1 MEEQERKKKF
11 LISFAYAVAVGVIYY
26 VLVRYV
32 LYALMPFTIALIV
45 TFILKRPVDAASRLL
60 KIPRRGIAAILVVLF
75 YGLIGAALTHAV
87 IQLIFTV
94 LNWFGSLTTIYSNN
108 IEPAVQK
115 VLEWYEDLVANID
128 PARVPQAEAIANNIL
143 GSLASG
149 VTSLSRSLVG
159 YAQKLAMGTPKF
171 FISLIF
177 CIVSTVFLSMDY
189 PNITYFFLA
198 QFPEKSQKTILEAKN
213 YLVGTIGGMLKSYG
227 LIMFITF
234 IELNI
239 GLRVI
244 GVEDATVVALIIAI
258 FDILPALGTGGI
270 MIPWVVI
277 ELLQGHY
284 GLGAKLFLLY
294 AVITVVR
301 NILEPKIVGESI
313 GLHPV
318 LLLISIY
325 VGGTILGP
333 MGIIIM
339 PFTLIVIKKLNDAG
353 HIKVFR
359 SDYFADKSEEFQKA
373 FKTSTVVSVDENQ
386 ERSKLRG

>member
-1 MEEQERKKKF
+1 MEELERKRRF
-11 LISFAYAVAVGVIYY
+11 LINAAYVVAVGVIYY

-32 LYALMPFTIALIV
+32 LYALMPFTIALLV
-45 TFILKRPVDAASRLL
+45 TIILKRPVDHTANLL
-60 KIPRRGIAAILVVLF
+60 HIPRRGVAFLLVVLF
-75 YGLIGAALTHAV
+75 YGIIAALLTHAV
-87 IQLIFTV
+87 IQLIV
-94 LNWFGSLTTIYSNN
+94 ALVGWFGSLTTIYAEN
-108 IEPAVQK
+108 IEPALLR
-115 VLEWYEDLVANID
+115 VLDWYENLVASID
-128 PARVPQAEAIANNIL
+128 PAHAAQAESIGNNIL
-143 GSLASG
+143 GSLASW
-149 VTSLSRSLVG
+149 VASLSRSLVG
-159 YAQKLAMGTPKF
+159 YAQRLALGTPKF

-189 PNITYFFLA
+189 PNITYFFLG
-198 QFPEKSQKTILEAKN
+198 QFPEKSQQTILEAKN
-213 YLVGTIGGMLKSYG
+213 YLLKTIGGMLKSYG

-234 IELNI
+234 CELNI
-239 GLRVI
+239 GLRII
-244 GVEDATVVALIIAI
+244 GVEDTSVLSLIIAI

-277 ELLQGHY
+277 ELVQGNVM
-284 GLGAKLFLLY
+284 LGVKLLLLY

-353 HIKVFR
+353 HIHVFR
-359 SDYFADKSEEFQKA
+359 SEYLADKDEAFRKAYRTTDIVSSE
-373 FKTSTVVSVDENQ
+373 DEN
-386 ERSKLRG
+386 RRKLRG

>member
-1 MEEQERKKKF
+1 MEELERKRRF
-11 LISFAYAVAVGVIYY
+11 LINVAYVIAVGVIYY

-32 LYALMPFTIALIV
+32 LYALMPFTIALLV
-45 TFILKRPVDAASRLL
+45 TIILKRPVDHTAKLL
-60 KIPRRGIAAILVVLF
+60 HIPRKGVAFLLVVLF
-75 YGLIGAALTHAV
+75 YGLIAALLTHAV
-87 IQLIFTV
+87 IQLIV
-94 LNWFGSLTTIYSNN
+94 ALVGWFGSLTTIYAEN
-108 IEPAVQK
+108 IEPALLQVMD
-115 VLEWYEDLVANID
+115 WYENLVASID
-128 PARVPQAEAIANNIL
+128 PAHAAQAESIGNNIL
-143 GSLASG
+143 GSLASW
-149 VTSLSRSLVG
+149 VASLSRSLVG
-159 YAQKLAMGTPKF
+159 YAQRLALGTPKF

-189 PNITYFFLA
+189 PNITYFFLG
-198 QFPEKSQKTILEAKN
+198 QFPEKSQQTILEAKN
-213 YLVGTIGGMLKSYG
+213 YLLKTIGGMLKSYG

-234 IELNI
+234 CELNI
-239 GLRVI
+239 GLRII
-244 GVEDATVVALIIAI
+244 GIEDATVLSLIIAI

-277 ELLQGHY
+277 ELVQGNVM
-284 GLGAKLFLLY
+284 LGVKLLLLY
-294 AVITVVR
+294 AFITVVR

-353 HIKVFR
+353 HIHVFR
-359 SDYFADKSEEFQKA
+359 SEYLADKDEAFQKA
-373 FKTSTVVSVDENQ
+373 YRTSDIVSSEDEN
-386 ERSKLRG
+386 RRKLRG

>member
-1 MEEQERKKKF
+1 MEELERKRRF
-11 LISFAYAVAVGVIYY
+11 LINVAYVIAVGVIYY

-32 LYALMPFTIALIV
+32 LYALMPFTIALLV
-45 TFILKRPVDAASRLL
+45 TIILKRPVDHTARLL
-60 KIPRRGIAAILVVLF
+60 HIPRKGVAFLLVVLF
-75 YGLIGAALTHAV
+75 YGLIAALLTHAV
-87 IQLIFTV
+87 IQLIV
-94 LNWFGSLTTIYSNN
+94 ALVGWFGSLTTIYAEN
-108 IEPAVQK
+108 IEPALLRVMD
-115 VLEWYEDLVANID
+115 WYENLVASID
-128 PARVPQAEAIANNIL
+128 PAHAAQAESIGNNIL
-143 GSLASG
+143 GSLASW
-149 VTSLSRSLVG
+149 VASLSRSLVG
-159 YAQKLAMGTPKF
+159 YAQRLALGTPKF

-189 PNITYFFLA
+189 PNITYFFLG
-198 QFPEKSQKTILEAKN
+198 QFPEKSQQTILEAKN
-213 YLVGTIGGMLKSYG
+213 YLLKTIGGMLKSYG

-234 IELNI
+234 CELNI
-239 GLRVI
+239 GLRII
-244 GVEDATVVALIIAI
+244 GVEDATVLSLIIAI

-277 ELLQGHY
+277 ELVQGNVM
-284 GLGAKLFLLY
+284 LGVKLLLLY
-294 AVITVVR
+294 AFITVVR

>member
-1 MEEQERKKKF
+1 MEELERKRRF
-11 LISFAYAVAVGVIYY
+11 LINAAYVVAVGVIYY

-32 LYALMPFTIALIV
+32 LYALMPFTIALLV
-45 TFILKRPVDAASRLL
+45 TIILKRPVDHTAKLL
-60 KIPRRGIAAILVVLF
+60 HIPRKGVAFLLVVLF
-75 YGLIGAALTHAV
+75 YGLIAALLTHAV
-87 IQLIFTV
+87 IPLIV
-94 LNWFGSLTTIYSNN
+94 ALVGWFGSLTTIYAEN
-108 IEPAVQK
+108 IEPALLQVMD
-115 VLEWYEDLVANID
+115 WYENLVASID
-128 PARVPQAEAIANNIL
+128 PAHAAQAESIGNNIL
-143 GSLASG
+143 GSLASW
-149 VTSLSRSLVG
+149 VASLSRSLVG
-159 YAQKLAMGTPKF
+159 YAQRLALGTPKF

-189 PNITYFFLA
+189 PNITYFFLG
-198 QFPEKSQKTILEAKN
+198 QFPERSQQTILEAKN
-213 YLVGTIGGMLKSYG
+213 YLLKTIGGMLKSYG

-234 IELNI
+234 CELNI
-239 GLRVI
+239 GLRII
-244 GVEDATVVALIIAI
+244 GVEDATVLSLIIAI

-277 ELLQGHY
+277 ELVQGNVM
-284 GLGAKLFLLY
+284 LGVKLLLLY
-294 AVITVVR
+294 AFITVVR

-353 HIKVFR
+353 HIHVFR
-359 SDYFADKSEEFQKA
+359 SEYLADKDEAFQKA
-373 FKTSTVVSVDENQ
+373 YRTSDIVSSEDEN
-386 ERSKLRG
+386 RRKLRG

>member
-1 MEEQERKKKF
+1 VEELERKRRF
-11 LISFAYAVAVGVIYY
+11 LINVAYVIAVGVIYY

-32 LYALMPFTIALIV
+32 LYALMPFTIALLV
-45 TFILKRPVDAASRLL
+45 TIILKRPVDHTAKLL
-60 KIPRRGIAAILVVLF
+60 HIPRKGVAFLLVVLF
-75 YGLIGAALTHAV
+75 YGLIAALLTHAV
-87 IQLIFTV
+87 IQLIV
-94 LNWFGSLTTIYSNN
+94 ALVGWFGSLTTIYAEN
-108 IEPAVQK
+108 IEPALLR
-115 VLEWYEDLVANID
+115 VLDWYENLVASID
-128 PARVPQAEAIANNIL
+128 PAHAAQAESIGNNIL
-143 GSLASG
+143 GSLASW
-149 VTSLSRSLVG
+149 VASVSRSLVG
-159 YAQKLAMGTPKF
+159 YAQRLALGTPKF

-189 PNITYFFLA
+189 PNITYFFLG
-198 QFPEKSQKTILEAKN
+198 QFPEKSQQTILEAKN
-213 YLVGTIGGMLKSYG
+213 YLLKTIGGMLKSYG

-234 IELNI
+234 CELNI
-239 GLRVI
+239 GLRII
-244 GVEDATVVALIIAI
+244 GIEDATVLSLIIAI

-277 ELLQGHY
+277 ELVQGNVM
-284 GLGAKLFLLY
+284 LGVKLLLLY
-294 AVITVVR
+294 AFITVVR

-353 HIKVFR
+353 HIHVFR
-359 SDYFADKSEEFQKA
+359 SEYLADKDEAFQKA
-373 FKTSTVVSVDENQ
+373 YRTSDIVSSEDEN
-386 ERSKLRG
+386 RRKLRG

>member
-1 MEEQERKKKF
+1 MEELERKRRF
-11 LISFAYAVAVGVIYY
+11 LINVAYVIAVGVIYY

-32 LYALMPFTIALIV
+32 LYALMPFTIALLV
-45 TFILKRPVDAASRLL
+45 TIILKRPVDHTAKLL
-60 KIPRRGIAAILVVLF
+60 HIPRKGVAFLLVVLF
-75 YGLIGAALTHAV
+75 YGLIAALLTHAV
-87 IQLIFTV
+87 IQLIV
-94 LNWFGSLTTIYSNN
+94 ALVGWFGSLTTIYAEN
-108 IEPAVQK
+108 IEPALLRVMD
-115 VLEWYEDLVANID
+115 WYENLVASID
-128 PARVPQAEAIANNIL
+128 PSHAAQAESIGNNIL
-143 GSLASG
+143 GSLASW
-149 VTSLSRSLVG
+149 VASLSRSLVG
-159 YAQKLAMGTPKF
+159 YAQRLALGTPKF

-189 PNITYFFLA
+189 PNITYFFLG
-198 QFPEKSQKTILEAKN
+198 QFPEKSQQTILEAKN
-213 YLVGTIGGMLKSYG
+213 YLLKTIGGMLKSYG

-234 IELNI
+234 CELNI
-239 GLRVI
+239 GLRII
-244 GVEDATVVALIIAI
+244 GIEDATVLSLIIAI

-277 ELLQGHY
+277 ELVQGNVM
-284 GLGAKLFLLY
+284 LGVKLLLLY

-353 HIKVFR
+353 HIHVFR
-359 SDYFADKSEEFQKA
+359 SEYLADKDEAFQKA
-373 FKTSTVVSVDENQ
+373 YRTSDIVSSEDEN
-386 ERSKLRG
+386 RRKLRG

>member
-45 TFILKRPVDAASRLL
+45 TFILKRPVDATSRLL

-108 IEPAVQK
+108 IEPAVQN

-189 PNITYFFLA
+189 PNITYFSWRSSRKR
-198 QFPEKSQKTILEAKN
+198 PSWRRRTIWWAP
-213 YLVGTIGGMLKSYG
+213 S
-227 LIMFITF
+227 
-234 IELNI
+234 
-239 GLRVI
+239 
-244 GVEDATVVALIIAI
+244 AAC
-258 FDILPALGTGGI
+258 
-270 MIPWVVI
+270 
-277 ELLQGHY
+277 
-284 GLGAKLFLLY
+284 
-294 AVITVVR
+294 
-301 NILEPKIVGESI
+301 
-313 GLHPV
+313 
-318 LLLISIY
+318 
-325 VGGTILGP
+325 
-333 MGIIIM
+333 
-339 PFTLIVIKKLNDAG
+339 
-353 HIKVFR
+353 
-359 SDYFADKSEEFQKA
+359 
-373 FKTSTVVSVDENQ
+373 
-386 ERSKLRG
+386 

>member
-1 MEEQERKKKF
+1 MEELERKRRF
-11 LISFAYAVAVGVIYY
+11 LINVAYVIAVGVIYY

-32 LYALMPFTIALIV
+32 LYALMPFTIALLV
-45 TFILKRPVDAASRLL
+45 TIILKRPVDHTARLL
-60 KIPRRGIAAILVVLF
+60 HIPRKGVAFLLVVLF
-75 YGLIGAALTHAV
+75 YGLIAALLTHAV
-87 IQLIFTV
+87 IQLIV
-94 LNWFGSLTTIYSNN
+94 ALVGWFGSLTTIYAEN
-108 IEPAVQK
+108 IEPALLRVMD
-115 VLEWYEDLVANID
+115 WYENLVASID
-128 PARVPQAEAIANNIL
+128 PAHAAQAESIGNNIL
-143 GSLASG
+143 GSLASW
-149 VTSLSRSLVG
+149 VASLSRSLVG
-159 YAQKLAMGTPKF
+159 YAQRLALGTPKF

-189 PNITYFFLA
+189 PNITYFFLG
-198 QFPEKSQKTILEAKN
+198 QFPEKSQQTILEAKN
-213 YLVGTIGGMLKSYG
+213 YLLKTIGGMLKSYG

-234 IELNI
+234 CELNI
-239 GLRVI
+239 GLRII
-244 GVEDATVVALIIAI
+244 GVEDATVLSLIIAI

-277 ELLQGHY
+277 ELVQGNVM
-284 GLGAKLFLLY
+284 LGVKLLLLY
-294 AVITVVR
+294 AFITVVR

-353 HIKVFR
+353 HIHVFR
-359 SDYFADKSEEFQKA
+359 SEYLADKDEAFQKA
-373 FKTSTVVSVDENQ
+373 YRTSDIVSSEDEN
-386 ERSKLRG
+386 RRKLRG

>member
-1 MEEQERKKKF
+1 MEELERKRRF
-11 LISFAYAVAVGVIYY
+11 LINVAYVVAVGVIYY

-32 LYALMPFTIALIV
+32 LYALMPFTIALLV
-45 TFILKRPVDAASRLL
+45 TIILKRPVDHTARLL
-60 KIPRRGIAAILVVLF
+60 HIPRKGVAFLLVVLF
-75 YGLIGAALTHAV
+75 YGLIAALLTHAV
-87 IQLIFTV
+87 IQLIV
-94 LNWFGSLTTIYSNN
+94 ALVGWFGSLTTIYAEN
-108 IEPAVQK
+108 IEPALLRVMD
-115 VLEWYEDLVANID
+115 WYENLVASID
-128 PARVPQAEAIANNIL
+128 PAHAAQAESIGNNIL
-143 GSLASG
+143 GSLASW
-149 VTSLSRSLVG
+149 VASLSRSLVG
-159 YAQKLAMGTPKF
+159 YAQRLALGTPKF

-189 PNITYFFLA
+189 PSITYFFLG
-198 QFPEKSQKTILEAKN
+198 QFPEKSQQTILEAKN
-213 YLVGTIGGMLKSYG
+213 YLLKTIGGMLKSYG

-234 IELNI
+234 CELNI
-239 GLRVI
+239 GLRII
-244 GVEDATVVALIIAI
+244 GVEDATVLSLIIAI

-277 ELLQGHY
+277 ELVQGNVM
-284 GLGAKLFLLY
+284 LGVKLLLLY

-353 HIKVFR
+353 HIHVFR
-359 SDYFADKSEEFQKA
+359 SEYLADKDEAFQKA
-373 FKTSTVVSVDENQ
+373 YRTSDIVSSEDEN
-386 ERSKLRG
+386 RKKLRG

>member
-1 MEEQERKKKF
+1 MEELERKRRF
-11 LISFAYAVAVGVIYY
+11 LINVAYVIAVGVIYY

-32 LYALMPFTIALIV
+32 LYALMPFTIALLV
-45 TFILKRPVDAASRLL
+45 TIILKRPVDHTAKLL
-60 KIPRRGIAAILVVLF
+60 HIPRKGVAFLLVVLF
-75 YGLIGAALTHAV
+75 YGLIAALLTHAV
-87 IQLIFTV
+87 IQLIV
-94 LNWFGSLTTIYSNN
+94 ALVGWFGSLTTIYAEN
-108 IEPAVQK
+108 IEPALLQVMD
-115 VLEWYEDLVANID
+115 WYENLVASID
-128 PARVPQAEAIANNIL
+128 PAHAAQAESIGNNIL
-143 GSLASG
+143 GSLASW
-149 VTSLSRSLVG
+149 VASLSRSLVG
-159 YAQKLAMGTPKF
+159 YAQRLALGTPKF

-189 PNITYFFLA
+189 PNITYFFLG
-198 QFPEKSQKTILEAKN
+198 QFPEKSQQTILEAKN
-213 YLVGTIGGMLKSYG
+213 YLLKTIGGMLKSYG

-234 IELNI
+234 CELNI
-239 GLRVI
+239 GLRII
-244 GVEDATVVALIIAI
+244 GIEDATVLSLIIAI

-277 ELLQGHY
+277 ELVQGNVM
-284 GLGAKLFLLY
+284 LGVKLLLLY
-294 AVITVVR
+294 AIITVVR

-353 HIKVFR
+353 HIHVFR
-359 SDYFADKSEEFQKA
+359 SEYLADKDEAFQKA
-373 FKTSTVVSVDENQ
+373 YRTSDIVSSEDEN
-386 ERSKLRG
+386 RRKLRG

>member
-1 MEEQERKKKF
+1 MEELERKRRF
-11 LISFAYAVAVGVIYY
+11 LINVAYVIAVGVIYY

-32 LYALMPFTIALIV
+32 LYALMPFTIALLV
-45 TFILKRPVDAASRLL
+45 TIILKRPVDHTAKLL
-60 KIPRRGIAAILVVLF
+60 HIPRKGVAFLLVVLF
-75 YGLIGAALTHAV
+75 YGIIAALLTHAV
-87 IQLIFTV
+87 IQLIV
-94 LNWFGSLTTIYSNN
+94 ALVGWFGSLTTIYAEN
-108 IEPAVQK
+108 IEPALLR
-115 VLEWYEDLVANID
+115 VLDWYENLVASID
-128 PARVPQAEAIANNIL
+128 PAHAAQAESIGNNIL
-143 GSLASG
+143 GSLASW
-149 VTSLSRSLVG
+149 VASVSRSLVG
-159 YAQKLAMGTPKF
+159 YAQKLALGTPKF

-189 PNITYFFLA
+189 PNITYFFLG
-198 QFPEKSQKTILEAKN
+198 QFPEKSQQTILEAKN
-213 YLVGTIGGMLKSYG
+213 YLLKTIGGMLKSYG

-234 IELNI
+234 CELNI
-239 GLRVI
+239 GLRII
-244 GVEDATVVALIIAI
+244 GVEDASVLSLIIAI

-277 ELLQGHY
+277 ELVQGNVM
-284 GLGAKLFLLY
+284 LGVKLLLLY
-294 AVITVVR
+294 AFITVVR

-353 HIKVFR
+353 HIHVFR
-359 SDYFADKSEEFQKA
+359 SEYLADKDEAFRKAYRTSDIVSSE
-373 FKTSTVVSVDENQ
+373 DEN
-386 ERSKLRG
+386 RRKLRG

>member
-1 MEEQERKKKF
+1 MEELERKRRF
-11 LISFAYAVAVGVIYY
+11 LINVAYVIAVGVIYY

-32 LYALMPFTIALIV
+32 LYALMPFTIALLV
-45 TFILKRPVDAASRLL
+45 TIILKRPVDHTAKLL
-60 KIPRRGIAAILVVLF
+60 HIPRKGVAFLLVVLF
-75 YGLIGAALTHAV
+75 YGLIAALLTHAV
-87 IQLIFTV
+87 IQLIV
-94 LNWFGSLTTIYSNN
+94 ALVGWFGSLTTIYAEN
-108 IEPAVQK
+108 IEPALLR
-115 VLEWYEDLVANID
+115 VLDWYENLVASID
-128 PARVPQAEAIANNIL
+128 PAHAAQAESIGNNIL
-143 GSLASG
+143 GSLASW
-149 VTSLSRSLVG
+149 VASLSRSLVG
-159 YAQKLAMGTPKF
+159 YAQRLALGTPKF

-189 PNITYFFLA
+189 PNITYFFLG
-198 QFPEKSQKTILEAKN
+198 QFPEKSQQTILEAKN
-213 YLVGTIGGMLKSYG
+213 YLLKTIGGMLKSYG

-234 IELNI
+234 CELNI
-239 GLRVI
+239 GLRII
-244 GVEDATVVALIIAI
+244 GVEDATVLSLIIAI

-277 ELLQGHY
+277 ELVQGNVM
-284 GLGAKLFLLY
+284 LGVKLLLLY
-294 AVITVVR
+294 AFITVVR

-353 HIKVFR
+353 HIHVFR
-359 SDYFADKSEEFQKA
+359 SEYLADKDEAFQKA
-373 FKTSTVVSVDENQ
+373 YRTSDIVSSEDEN
-386 ERSKLRG
+386 RKKLRG

>member
-1 MEEQERKKKF
+1 MEEQERKKRF
-11 LISFAYAVAVGVIYY
+11 LTNVAYAVTVGIIYY

-32 LYALMPFTIALIV
+32 LYALMPFTIAFIV
-45 TFILKRPVDAASRLL
+45 TAMLKRPVDHVARLL
-60 KIPRRGIAAILVVLF
+60 HVPRRGIAAILVVLF
-75 YGLIGAALTHAV
+75 YALIAALLTHAV
-87 IQLIFTV
+87 TQLILTV
-94 LNWFGSLTTIYSNN
+94 VSWFGSLTTIYATD
-108 IEPAVQK
+108 IEPAVQR
-115 VLEWYEDLVANID
+115 VLQWYEDLVANVD
-128 PARVPQAEAIANNIL
+128 PAHAGQADAIANNIL

-149 VTSLSRSLVG
+149 VANLSRMLVG
-159 YAQKLAMGTPKF
+159 YAQRLAMRTPKF

-198 QFPEKSQKTILEAKN
+198 QFREKSQKTILEAKN
-213 YLVGTIGGMLKSYG
+213 YLIGTIGGMLKSYG

-234 IELNI
+234 CELNI

-244 GVEDATVVALIIAI
+244 GVEDATVLSLIIAI

-277 ELLQGHY
+277 ELIQGRY
-284 GLGAKLFLLY
+284 TLGLKLLLLY
-294 AVITVVR
+294 AIITVVR
-301 NILEPKIVGESI
+301 NIIEPKIVGESI

-333 MGIIIM
+333 LGIIIM

-353 HIKVFR
+353 HIHVFR
-359 SDYFADKSEEFQKA
+359 SDYFADKDEAFQKSY
-373 FKTSTVVSVDENQ
+373 KTSTVVSTDEDE

>member
-1 MEEQERKKKF
+1 MEELERKRRF
-11 LISFAYAVAVGVIYY
+11 LINVAYVIAVGVIYY

-32 LYALMPFTIALIV
+32 LYALMPFTIALLV
-45 TFILKRPVDAASRLL
+45 TIILKRPVDHTAKLL
-60 KIPRRGIAAILVVLF
+60 HIPRKGVAFLLVVLF
-75 YGLIGAALTHAV
+75 YGLIAALLTHAV
-87 IQLIFTV
+87 IQLIV
-94 LNWFGSLTTIYSNN
+94 ALVGWFGSLTTIYAEN
-108 IEPAVQK
+108 IEPALLQVMD
-115 VLEWYEDLVANID
+115 WYENLVASID
-128 PARVPQAEAIANNIL
+128 PAHAAQAESIGNNIL
-143 GSLASG
+143 GSLASW
-149 VTSLSRSLVG
+149 VASLSRSLVG
-159 YAQKLAMGTPKF
+159 YAQRLALGTPKF

-189 PNITYFFLA
+189 PNITYFFLG
-198 QFPEKSQKTILEAKN
+198 QFPEKSQQTILEAKN
-213 YLVGTIGGMLKSYG
+213 YLLKTIGGMLKSYG

-234 IELNI
+234 CELNI
-239 GLRVI
+239 GLRII
-244 GVEDATVVALIIAI
+244 GIEDATVLSLIIAI

-277 ELLQGHY
+277 ELVQGNVM
-284 GLGAKLFLLY
+284 LGVKLLLLY

-353 HIKVFR
+353 HIHVFR
-359 SDYFADKSEEFQKA
+359 SEYLADKDEAFQKA
-373 FKTSTVVSVDENQ
+373 YRTSDIVSSEDEN
-386 ERSKLRG
+386 RRKLRG

>member
-1 MEEQERKKKF
+1 MEELERKRRF
-11 LISFAYAVAVGVIYY
+11 LINVAYVIAVGVIYY

-32 LYALMPFTIALIV
+32 LYALMPFTIALLV
-45 TFILKRPVDAASRLL
+45 TIILKRPVDHTAKLL
-60 KIPRRGIAAILVVLF
+60 HIPRKGVAFLLVVLF
-75 YGLIGAALTHAV
+75 YGLIAALLTHAV
-87 IQLIFTV
+87 IQLIV
-94 LNWFGSLTTIYSNN
+94 ALVGWFGSLTTIYAEN
-108 IEPAVQK
+108 IEPALLQVMD
-115 VLEWYEDLVANID
+115 WYENLVASID
-128 PARVPQAEAIANNIL
+128 PAHAAQAESIGNNIL
-143 GSLASG
+143 GSLASW
-149 VTSLSRSLVG
+149 VASLSRSLVG
-159 YAQKLAMGTPKF
+159 YAQRLALGTPKF

-189 PNITYFFLA
+189 PNITYFFLG
-198 QFPEKSQKTILEAKN
+198 QFPERSQQTILEAKN
-213 YLVGTIGGMLKSYG
+213 YLLKTIGGMLKSYG

-234 IELNI
+234 CELNI
-239 GLRVI
+239 GLRII
-244 GVEDATVVALIIAI
+244 GVEDATVLSLIIAI

-277 ELLQGHY
+277 ELVQGNVM
-284 GLGAKLFLLY
+284 LGVKLLLLY
-294 AVITVVR
+294 AFITVVR

-353 HIKVFR
+353 HIHVFR
-359 SDYFADKSEEFQKA
+359 SEYLADKDEAFQKA
-373 FKTSTVVSVDENQ
+373 YRTSDIVSSEDEN
-386 ERSKLRG
+386 RRKLRG

>member
-1 MEEQERKKKF
+1 MEELERKRRF
-11 LISFAYAVAVGVIYY
+11 LINAAYVVAVGVIYY

-32 LYALMPFTIALIV
+32 LYALMPFTIALLV
-45 TFILKRPVDAASRLL
+45 TIILKRPVDHTAKLL
-60 KIPRRGIAAILVVLF
+60 HIPRKGVAFLLVVLF
-75 YGLIGAALTHAV
+75 YGLIAALLTHAV
-87 IQLIFTV
+87 IQLIV
-94 LNWFGSLTTIYSNN
+94 ALVGWFGSLTTIYAEN
-108 IEPAVQK
+108 IEPALLRVMD
-115 VLEWYEDLVANID
+115 WYENLVASID
-128 PARVPQAEAIANNIL
+128 PAHAAQAESIGNNIL
-143 GSLASG
+143 GSLASW
-149 VTSLSRSLVG
+149 VASLSRSLVG
-159 YAQKLAMGTPKF
+159 YAQRLALGTPKF

-189 PNITYFFLA
+189 PNITYFFLG
-198 QFPEKSQKTILEAKN
+198 QFPEKSQQTILEAKN
-213 YLVGTIGGMLKSYG
+213 YLLKTIGGMLKSYG

-234 IELNI
+234 CELNI
-239 GLRVI
+239 GLRII
-244 GVEDATVVALIIAI
+244 GVEDATVLSLIIAI

-277 ELLQGHY
+277 ELVQGNVM
-284 GLGAKLFLLY
+284 LGVKLLLLY
-294 AVITVVR
+294 AFITVVR

-353 HIKVFR
+353 HIHVFR
-359 SDYFADKSEEFQKA
+359 SEYLADKDEAFQKA
-373 FKTSTVVSVDENQ
+373 YRTSDIVSSEDEN
-386 ERSKLRG
+386 RRKLRG

>member
-1 MEEQERKKKF
+1 MEELERKRRF
-11 LISFAYAVAVGVIYY
+11 LINVAYVIAVGVIYY

-32 LYALMPFTIALIV
+32 LYALMPFTIALLV
-45 TFILKRPVDAASRLL
+45 TIILKRPVDHTAKLL
-60 KIPRRGIAAILVVLF
+60 HIPRKGVAFLLVVLF
-75 YGLIGAALTHAV
+75 YGLIAALLTHAV
-87 IQLIFTV
+87 IQLIV
-94 LNWFGSLTTIYSNN
+94 ALVGWFGSLTTIYAEN
-108 IEPAVQK
+108 IEPALLR
-115 VLEWYEDLVANID
+115 VLDWYENLVASID
-128 PARVPQAEAIANNIL
+128 PAHAAQAESIGNNIL
-143 GSLASG
+143 GSLASW
-149 VTSLSRSLVG
+149 VASLSRSLVG
-159 YAQKLAMGTPKF
+159 YAQRLALGTPKF

-189 PNITYFFLA
+189 PNITYFFLG

-213 YLVGTIGGMLKSYG
+213 YLLKTIGGMLKSYG

-234 IELNI
+234 CELNI
-239 GLRVI
+239 GLRII
-244 GVEDATVVALIIAI
+244 GVEDATVLSLIIAI

-277 ELLQGHY
+277 ELVQGNVM
-284 GLGAKLFLLY
+284 LGVKLLLLY
-294 AVITVVR
+294 AFITVVR

-353 HIKVFR
+353 HIHVFR
-359 SDYFADKSEEFQKA
+359 SEYLADKDEAFQKA
-373 FKTSTVVSVDENQ
+373 YRTSDIVASEDEN
-386 ERSKLRG
+386 RRKLRG

>member
-1 MEEQERKKKF
+1 MEELERKRRF
-11 LISFAYAVAVGVIYY
+11 LINVAYVIAVGVIYY

-32 LYALMPFTIALIV
+32 LYALMPFTIALLV
-45 TFILKRPVDAASRLL
+45 TIILKRPVDHTAKLL
-60 KIPRRGIAAILVVLF
+60 HIPRKGVAFLLVVLF
-75 YGLIGAALTHAV
+75 YGLIAALLTHAV
-87 IQLIFTV
+87 IQLIV
-94 LNWFGSLTTIYSNN
+94 ALVGWFGSLTTIYAEN
-108 IEPAVQK
+108 IEPALLQVMD
-115 VLEWYEDLVANID
+115 WYENLVASID
-128 PARVPQAEAIANNIL
+128 PAHAAQAESIGNNIL
-143 GSLASG
+143 GSLASW
-149 VTSLSRSLVG
+149 VASLSRSLVG
-159 YAQKLAMGTPKF
+159 YAQRLALGTPKF

-189 PNITYFFLA
+189 PNITYFFLG
-198 QFPEKSQKTILEAKN
+198 QFPERSQQTILEAKN
-213 YLVGTIGGMLKSYG
+213 YLLKTIGGMLKSYG

-234 IELNI
+234 CELNI
-239 GLRVI
+239 GLRII
-244 GVEDATVVALIIAI
+244 GIEDATVLSLIIAI

-277 ELLQGHY
+277 ELVQGNVM
-284 GLGAKLFLLY
+284 LGVKLLLLY

-353 HIKVFR
+353 HIHVFR
-359 SDYFADKSEEFQKA
+359 SEYLADKDEAFQKA
-373 FKTSTVVSVDENQ
+373 YRTSDIVSSEDEN
-386 ERSKLRG
+386 RRKLRG

>member
-1 MEEQERKKKF
+1 MEELERKRRF
-11 LISFAYAVAVGVIYY
+11 LLNVAYVIAVGVIYY

-32 LYALMPFTIALIV
+32 LYALMPFTIALLV
-45 TFILKRPVDAASRLL
+45 TIILKRPVDHTARLL
-60 KIPRRGIAAILVVLF
+60 HIPRKGVAFLLVVLF
-75 YGLIGAALTHAV
+75 YGLIAALLTHAV
-87 IQLIFTV
+87 IQLIV
-94 LNWFGSLTTIYSNN
+94 ALVGWFGSLTTIYAEN
-108 IEPAVQK
+108 IEPALLRVMD
-115 VLEWYEDLVANID
+115 WYENLVASID
-128 PARVPQAEAIANNIL
+128 PAHAAQAESIGNNIL
-143 GSLASG
+143 GSLASW
-149 VTSLSRSLVG
+149 VASLSRSLVG
-159 YAQKLAMGTPKF
+159 YAQRLALGTPKF

-189 PNITYFFLA
+189 PNITYFFLG
-198 QFPEKSQKTILEAKN
+198 QFPEKSQQTILEAKN
-213 YLVGTIGGMLKSYG
+213 YLLKTIGGMLKSYG

-234 IELNI
+234 CELNI
-239 GLRVI
+239 GLRII
-244 GVEDATVVALIIAI
+244 GVEDATVLSLIIAI

-277 ELLQGHY
+277 ELVQGNVM
-284 GLGAKLFLLY
+284 LGVKLLLLY
-294 AVITVVR
+294 AFITVVR

-353 HIKVFR
+353 HIHVFR
-359 SDYFADKSEEFQKA
+359 SEYLADKDEAFQKA
-373 FKTSTVVSVDENQ
+373 YRTSDIVSSEDEN
-386 ERSKLRG
+386 RRKLRG

>member
-1 MEEQERKKKF
+1 MEELERKRRF
-11 LISFAYAVAVGVIYY
+11 LINVAYVIAVGVIYY

-32 LYALMPFTIALIV
+32 LYALMPFTIALLV
-45 TFILKRPVDAASRLL
+45 TIILKRPVDHTARLL
-60 KIPRRGIAAILVVLF
+60 HIPRKGVAFILVVLF
-75 YGLIGAALTHAV
+75 YGLIAALLTHAI
-87 IQLIFTV
+87 IQLIV
-94 LNWFGSLTTIYSNN
+94 ALVGWFGSLTTIYAEN
-108 IEPAVQK
+108 IEPALLRVMD
-115 VLEWYEDLVANID
+115 WYENLVASID
-128 PARVPQAEAIANNIL
+128 PAHAAQAESIGNNIL
-143 GSLASG
+143 GSLASW
-149 VTSLSRSLVG
+149 VASLSRSLVG
-159 YAQKLAMGTPKF
+159 YAQRLALGTPKF

-189 PNITYFFLA
+189 PNITYFFLG
-198 QFPEKSQKTILEAKN
+198 QFPEKSQQTILEAKN
-213 YLVGTIGGMLKSYG
+213 YLLKTIGGMLKSYG

-234 IELNI
+234 CELNI
-239 GLRVI
+239 GLRII
-244 GVEDATVVALIIAI
+244 GVEDATVLSLIIAI

-277 ELLQGHY
+277 ELVQGNVM
-284 GLGAKLFLLY
+284 LGVKLLLLY
-294 AVITVVR
+294 AFITVVR

-353 HIKVFR
+353 HIHVFR
-359 SDYFADKSEEFQKA
+359 SEYLADKDEAFQKA
-373 FKTSTVVSVDENQ
+373 YRTSDIVSSEDEN
-386 ERSKLRG
+386 RRKLRG

>member
-1 MEEQERKKKF
+1 MEELERKRRF
-11 LISFAYAVAVGVIYY
+11 LINVAYVIAVGVIYY

-32 LYALMPFTIALIV
+32 LYALMPFTIALLV
-45 TFILKRPVDAASRLL
+45 TIILKRPVDHTAKLL
-60 KIPRRGIAAILVVLF
+60 HIPRKGVAFLLVVLF
-75 YGLIGAALTHAV
+75 YGLIAALLTHAV
-87 IQLIFTV
+87 IQLIV
-94 LNWFGSLTTIYSNN
+94 ALVGWFGSLTTIYAEN
-108 IEPAVQK
+108 IEPALLRVMD
-115 VLEWYEDLVANID
+115 WYENLVASID
-128 PARVPQAEAIANNIL
+128 PAHAAQAESIGNNIL
-143 GSLASG
+143 GNLASW
-149 VTSLSRSLVG
+149 VASVSRSLVG
-159 YAQKLAMGTPKF
+159 YAQRLALGTPKF

-189 PNITYFFLA
+189 PSITYFFLG
-198 QFPEKSQKTILEAKN
+198 QFPEKSQQTILEAKN
-213 YLVGTIGGMLKSYG
+213 YLLKTIGGMLKSYG

-234 IELNI
+234 CELNI
-239 GLRVI
+239 GLRII
-244 GVEDATVVALIIAI
+244 GVEDATVLSLIIAI

-277 ELLQGHY
+277 ELVQGNVM
-284 GLGAKLFLLY
+284 LGVKLLLLY
-294 AVITVVR
+294 AFITVVR

-353 HIKVFR
+353 HIHVFR
-359 SDYFADKSEEFQKA
+359 SEYLADKDEAFQKA
-373 FKTSTVVSVDENQ
+373 YRTSDIVSSEDEN
-386 ERSKLRG
+386 RKKLRG

>member
-1 MEEQERKKKF
+1 MEELERKRRF
-11 LISFAYAVAVGVIYY
+11 LINVAYVIAVGVIYY

-32 LYALMPFTIALIV
+32 LYALMPFTIALLV
-45 TFILKRPVDAASRLL
+45 TIILKRPVDHTAKLL
-60 KIPRRGIAAILVVLF
+60 HIPRKGVAFLLVVLF
-75 YGLIGAALTHAV
+75 YGLIAALLTHAV
-87 IQLIFTV
+87 IQLIV
-94 LNWFGSLTTIYSNN
+94 ALVGWFGSLTTIYAEN
-108 IEPAVQK
+108 IEPALLRVMD
-115 VLEWYEDLVANID
+115 WYENLVASID
-128 PARVPQAEAIANNIL
+128 PAHAAQAESIGNNIL
-143 GSLASG
+143 GSLASW
-149 VTSLSRSLVG
+149 VASLSRSLVG
-159 YAQKLAMGTPKF
+159 YAQRLALGTPKF

-189 PNITYFFLA
+189 PNITYFFLG
-198 QFPEKSQKTILEAKN
+198 QFPEKSQQTILEAKN
-213 YLVGTIGGMLKSYG
+213 YLLKTIGGMLKSYG

-234 IELNI
+234 CELNI
-239 GLRVI
+239 GLRII
-244 GVEDATVVALIIAI
+244 GVEDATVLSLIIAI

-277 ELLQGHY
+277 ELVQGNVM
-284 GLGAKLFLLY
+284 LGVKLLLLY
-294 AVITVVR
+294 AFITVVR

-353 HIKVFR
+353 HIHVFR
-359 SDYFADKSEEFQKA
+359 SEYLADKDEAFQKA
-373 FKTSTVVSVDENQ
+373 YRTSDIVSSEDEN
-386 ERSKLRG
+386 RKKLRG

>member
-1 MEEQERKKKF
+1 MEELERKRRF
-11 LISFAYAVAVGVIYY
+11 LINAAYVVAVGVIYY

-32 LYALMPFTIALIV
+32 LYALMPFTIALLV
-45 TFILKRPVDAASRLL
+45 TIILKRPVDHTANLL
-60 KIPRRGIAAILVVLF
+60 HIPRRGVAFLLVVLF
-75 YGLIGAALTHAV
+75 YGIIAALLTHAV
-87 IQLIFTV
+87 IQLIV
-94 LNWFGSLTTIYSNN
+94 ALVGWFGSLTTIYAEN
-108 IEPAVQK
+108 IEPALLR
-115 VLEWYEDLVANID
+115 VLDWYENLVASID
-128 PARVPQAEAIANNIL
+128 PAHAAQAESIGNNIL
-143 GSLASG
+143 GSLASW
-149 VTSLSRSLVG
+149 VASVSRSLVG
-159 YAQKLAMGTPKF
+159 YAQKLALGTPKF

-189 PNITYFFLA
+189 PNITYFFLG
-198 QFPEKSQKTILEAKN
+198 QFPEKSQQTILEAKN
-213 YLVGTIGGMLKSYG
+213 YLLKTIGGMLKSYG

-234 IELNI
+234 CELNI
-239 GLRVI
+239 GLRII
-244 GVEDATVVALIIAI
+244 GVEDTSVLSLIIAI

-277 ELLQGHY
+277 ELVQGNVM
-284 GLGAKLFLLY
+284 LGVKLLLLY

-353 HIKVFR
+353 HIHVFR
-359 SDYFADKSEEFQKA
+359 SEYLADKDEAFRKAYRTTDIVSSE
-373 FKTSTVVSVDENQ
+373 DEN
-386 ERSKLRG
+386 RRKLRG

>member
-1 MEEQERKKKF
+1 MEELERKRRF
-11 LISFAYAVAVGVIYY
+11 LINVAYVIAVGVIYY

-32 LYALMPFTIALIV
+32 LYALMPFTIALLV
-45 TFILKRPVDAASRLL
+45 TIILKRPVDHTARLL
-60 KIPRRGIAAILVVLF
+60 HIPRKGVAFLLVVLF
-75 YGLIGAALTHAV
+75 YGLIAALLTHAV
-87 IQLIFTV
+87 IQLIV
-94 LNWFGSLTTIYSNN
+94 ALVGWFGSLTTIYAEN
-108 IEPAVQK
+108 IEPALLQVMD
-115 VLEWYEDLVANID
+115 WYENLVASID
-128 PARVPQAEAIANNIL
+128 PAHAAQAESIGNNIL
-143 GSLASG
+143 GSLASW
-149 VTSLSRSLVG
+149 VASVSRSLVG
-159 YAQKLAMGTPKF
+159 YAQRLALGTPKF

-189 PNITYFFLA
+189 PNITYFFLG
-198 QFPEKSQKTILEAKN
+198 QFPEKSQQTILEAKN
-213 YLVGTIGGMLKSYG
+213 YLLKTIGGMLKSYG

-234 IELNI
+234 CELNI
-239 GLRVI
+239 GLRII
-244 GVEDATVVALIIAI
+244 GVEDATVLSLIIAI

-277 ELLQGHY
+277 ELVQGNVM
-284 GLGAKLFLLY
+284 LGVKLLLLY
-294 AVITVVR
+294 AFITVVR

-353 HIKVFR
+353 HIHVFR
-359 SDYFADKSEEFQKA
+359 SEYLADKDEAFQKA
-373 FKTSTVVSVDENQ
+373 YRTSDIVSSEDEN
-386 ERSKLRG
+386 RRKLRG

>member
-1 MEEQERKKKF
+1 MEELERKRRF
-11 LISFAYAVAVGVIYY
+11 LINVAYVIAVGVIYY

-32 LYALMPFTIALIV
+32 LYALMPFTIALLV
-45 TFILKRPVDAASRLL
+45 TIILKRPVDHTAKLL
-60 KIPRRGIAAILVVLF
+60 HIPRKGVAFLLVVLF
-75 YGLIGAALTHAV
+75 SGLIAALLTHAV
-87 IQLIFTV
+87 IQLIV
-94 LNWFGSLTTIYSNN
+94 ALVGWFGSLTTIYAEN
-108 IEPAVQK
+108 IEPALLR
-115 VLEWYEDLVANID
+115 VLDWYENLVASID
-128 PARVPQAEAIANNIL
+128 PAHAAQAESIGNNIL
-143 GSLASG
+143 GSLASW
-149 VTSLSRSLVG
+149 VASVSRSLVG
-159 YAQKLAMGTPKF
+159 YAQKLALGTPKF

-189 PNITYFFLA
+189 PNITYFFLG
-198 QFPEKSQKTILEAKN
+198 QFPEKSQQTILEAKN
-213 YLVGTIGGMLKSYG
+213 YLLKTIGGMLKSYG

-234 IELNI
+234 CELNI
-239 GLRVI
+239 GLRII
-244 GVEDATVVALIIAI
+244 GVEDASVLSLIIAI

-277 ELLQGHY
+277 ELVQGNVM
-284 GLGAKLFLLY
+284 LGVKLLLLY
-294 AVITVVR
+294 AFITVVR

-353 HIKVFR
+353 HIHVFR
-359 SDYFADKSEEFQKA
+359 SEYLADKDEAFRKAYRTSDIVSSE
-373 FKTSTVVSVDENQ
+373 DEN
-386 ERSKLRG
+386 RRKLRG

>member
-1 MEEQERKKKF
+1 MEELERKRRF
-11 LISFAYAVAVGVIYY
+11 LINVAYVVAVGVIYY
-26 VLVRYV
+26 VFVRYV
-32 LYALMPFTIALIV
+32 LYALMPFTIALLV
-45 TFILKRPVDAASRLL
+45 TIILKRPVDHTARLL
-60 KIPRRGIAAILVVLF
+60 HIPRKGVAFLLVVLF
-75 YGLIGAALTHAV
+75 YGLIAALLTHAV
-87 IQLIFTV
+87 IQLIV
-94 LNWFGSLTTIYSNN
+94 ALVGWFGSLTTIYAEN
-108 IEPAVQK
+108 IEPALLRVMD
-115 VLEWYEDLVANID
+115 WYENLVASID
-128 PARVPQAEAIANNIL
+128 PAHAAQAESIGNNIL
-143 GSLASG
+143 GNLASW
-149 VTSLSRSLVG
+149 VASVSRSLVG
-159 YAQKLAMGTPKF
+159 YAQRLALGTPKF

-189 PNITYFFLA
+189 PSITYFFLG
-198 QFPEKSQKTILEAKN
+198 QFPEKSQQTILEAKN
-213 YLVGTIGGMLKSYG
+213 YLLKTIGGMLKSYG

-234 IELNI
+234 CELNI
-239 GLRVI
+239 GLRII
-244 GVEDATVVALIIAI
+244 GVEDATVLSLIIAI

-277 ELLQGHY
+277 ELVQGNVM
-284 GLGAKLFLLY
+284 LGVKLLLLY

-353 HIKVFR
+353 HIHVFR
-359 SDYFADKSEEFQKA
+359 SEYLADKDEAFQKA
-373 FKTSTVVSVDENQ
+373 YRTSDIVSSEDEN
-386 ERSKLRG
+386 RKKLRG

>member
-1 MEEQERKKKF
+1 MEELERKRRF
-11 LISFAYAVAVGVIYY
+11 LINVAYVIAVGVIYY

-32 LYALMPFTIALIV
+32 LYALMPFTIALLV
-45 TFILKRPVDAASRLL
+45 TIILKRPVDHTAKLL
-60 KIPRRGIAAILVVLF
+60 HIPRKGVAFLLVVLF
-75 YGLIGAALTHAV
+75 YGIIAALLTHAV
-87 IQLIFTV
+87 IQLIV
-94 LNWFGSLTTIYSNN
+94 ALVGWFGSLTTIYAEN
-108 IEPAVQK
+108 IEPALLR
-115 VLEWYEDLVANID
+115 VLDWYENLVASID
-128 PARVPQAEAIANNIL
+128 PAHAAQAESIGNNIL
-143 GSLASG
+143 GSLASW
-149 VTSLSRSLVG
+149 VASVSRSLVG
-159 YAQKLAMGTPKF
+159 YAQKLALGTPKF

-189 PNITYFFLA
+189 PNITYFFLG
-198 QFPEKSQKTILEAKN
+198 QFPEKSQQTILEAKN
-213 YLVGTIGGMLKSYG
+213 YLLKTIGGMLKSYG

-234 IELNI
+234 CELNI
-239 GLRVI
+239 GLRII
-244 GVEDATVVALIIAI
+244 GVEDASVLSLIIAI

-277 ELLQGHY
+277 ELVQGNVM
-284 GLGAKLFLLY
+284 LGVKLLLLY
-294 AVITVVR
+294 AFITVVR

-353 HIKVFR
+353 HIRVFR
-359 SDYFADKSEEFQKA
+359 SEYLADKDEAFRKAYRTSDIVSSE
-373 FKTSTVVSVDENQ
+373 DEN
-386 ERSKLRG
+386 RRKLRG

>member
-1 MEEQERKKKF
+1 MEELERKRRF
-11 LISFAYAVAVGVIYY
+11 LINVAYVIAVGVIYY

-32 LYALMPFTIALIV
+32 LYALMPFTIALLV
-45 TFILKRPVDAASRLL
+45 TIILKRPVDHTARLL
-60 KIPRRGIAAILVVLF
+60 HIPRKGVAFILVVLF
-75 YGLIGAALTHAV
+75 YGLIAALLTHAI
-87 IQLIFTV
+87 IQLIV
-94 LNWFGSLTTIYSNN
+94 ALVGWFGSLTTIYAEN
-108 IEPAVQK
+108 IEPALLRVMD
-115 VLEWYEDLVANID
+115 WYENLVASID
-128 PARVPQAEAIANNIL
+128 PAHAAQAESIGNNIL
-143 GSLASG
+143 GSLASW
-149 VTSLSRSLVG
+149 VASLSRSLVG
-159 YAQKLAMGTPKF
+159 YAQRLALGTPKF

-189 PNITYFFLA
+189 PNITYFFLG
-198 QFPEKSQKTILEAKN
+198 QFPEKSQQTILEAKN
-213 YLVGTIGGMLKSYG
+213 YLLKTIGGMLKSYG

-234 IELNI
+234 CELNI
-239 GLRVI
+239 GLRII
-244 GVEDATVVALIIAI
+244 GVEDATVLSLIIAI

-277 ELLQGHY
+277 ELVQGNVM
-284 GLGAKLFLLY
+284 LGVKLLLLY
-294 AVITVVR
+294 AFITVVR

-353 HIKVFR
+353 HIHVFR
-359 SDYFADKSEEFQKA
+359 SEYLADKDEAFQKA
-373 FKTSTVVSVDENQ
+373 YLTTDIVSSEDEN
-386 ERSKLRG
+386 RRKLRG